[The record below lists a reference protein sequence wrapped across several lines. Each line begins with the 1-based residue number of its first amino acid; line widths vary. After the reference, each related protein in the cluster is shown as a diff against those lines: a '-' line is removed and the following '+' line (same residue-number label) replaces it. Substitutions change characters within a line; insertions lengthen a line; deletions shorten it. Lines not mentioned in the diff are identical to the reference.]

1 MQFSC
6 IFFYFWPFRFFNQ
19 LLLGSPLYNLMLAIY
34 YLLIGKYN
42 KSDEDI
48 VKYEKYM
55 HIIANTIAI
64 SIAVAG
70 LPLTLYN
77 NANLWCWIAAYPE
90 GSEGFNGHE
99 NGDIECKRGHGAW
112 MYRWIFFYAP
122 LWAIIV
128 AITFI
133 MILLTQSIRLEEKHY
148 IELMRCE
155 DYPSNSNI
163 NNNNSPDSNLRPTE
177 GVEESTETKSSRQSN
192 IRRPIPEERAIG
204 NEESAT
210 TNASSSSNYIRPA
223 PPPQEFKL
231 ERSRKMFYQALFYV
245 GAFYLT
251 WWAPTIN
258 RLIQM
263 ANGESYY
270 FFMLATA
277 VFAPLQ
283 GFFNF
288 IVYRHGTCIA

>member
-1 MQFSC
+1 
-6 IFFYFWPFRFFNQ
+6 
-19 LLLGSPLYNLMLAIY
+19 MLAIY

-42 KSDEDI
+42 KSDDDDEI

-64 SIAVAG
+64 TIAVAG

-90 GSEGFNGHE
+90 GSEGFNGHDE
-99 NGDIECKRGHGAW
+99 HGDIECERGHGSW

-128 AITFI
+128 SITFI

-155 DYPSNSNI
+155 DDPSNM
-163 NNNNSPDSNLRPTE
+163 NSPDSNRPTG
-177 GVEESTETKSSRQSN
+177 GVEESKSSRQSN
-192 IRRPIPEERAIG
+192 IIRPTPEERAIG

-210 TNASSSSNYIRPA
+210 ANASSSNNIRPA
-223 PPPQEFKL
+223 PPPQTFKL

-277 VFAPLQ
+277 IFAPLQ

-288 IVYRHGTCIA
+288 IVYRHGSCIA

>member
-1 MQFSC
+1 
-6 IFFYFWPFRFFNQ
+6 
-19 LLLGSPLYNLMLAIY
+19 MLAIY

-42 KSDEDI
+42 KFDEDI

-90 GSEGFNGHE
+90 GSEGFNYPEGSEGFNGHE
-99 NGDIECKRGHGAW
+99 HGDEECERRHGAW

-128 AITFI
+128 SITFI

-155 DYPSNSNI
+155 DV
-163 NNNNSPDSNLRPTE
+163 NSPDSNRPTG

-192 IRRPIPEERAIG
+192 IIRPIPEERAIG

-210 TNASSSSNYIRPA
+210 TKASSSNYIRPA
-223 PPPQEFKL
+223 PPPQAFKL